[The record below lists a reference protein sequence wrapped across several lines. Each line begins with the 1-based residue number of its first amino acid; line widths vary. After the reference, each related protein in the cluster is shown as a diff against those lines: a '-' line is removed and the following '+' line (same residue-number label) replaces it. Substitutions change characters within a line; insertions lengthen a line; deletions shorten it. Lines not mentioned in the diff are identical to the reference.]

1 MPPEWVAGGWAMECH
16 NDWHA
21 SSWVFFFNL
30 PKRTAELFV
39 GQGQDSKCHCP
50 TLGATIWPLI
60 AYARDHRMC
69 VHNHIHIHIHS
80 HIYFLYN
87 LFWFMCLSLLAN
99 LAMRQPPAIS
109 NGDSWGN
116 SHKKPSPGSHKAKN
130 QKEKN
135 LPALWPQKS
144 PCVPSHDLWRVIC
157 VRMRKLRHN
166 LLLLL
171 LQQKRHWQWL
181 SSIPAASCWQMTHL
195 PIGLTHWCLLLVVA
209 KKSSVRVPKDI
220 WVFKNFLAMYLA
232 C

>member
-1 MPPEWVAGGWAMECH
+1 MVEAA
-16 NDWHA
+16 
-21 SSWVFFFNL
+21 
-30 PKRTAELFV
+30 
-39 GQGQDSKCHCP
+39 CP

-69 VHNHIHIHIHS
+69 VHNYIHIHIHS